1 MAVSASGDADGCNTL
16 ELPLSFHNAS
26 SGGSTSEGR
35 TRLFLD
41 DTRLTVTPIAS
52 PSVGSGGSA
61 ATVEH
66 LRGLASAECH
76 ALPNDN
82 QKVMVTT
89 AADPDRHLIL
99 MVEARTGSNKGKFMA
114 WTMCCITTELI
125 LLCAD
130 LFDAHTCVCFVGRG
144 SSLPNYTRIITY
156 LFSLEHR
163 ARPIRPFPVRRYQ
176 TRQGQNLPPP
186 NDS

>member
-66 LRGLASAECH
+66 LRGLASAEYH
-76 ALPNDN
+76 TLPNDN

-89 AADPDRHLIL
+89 AADPDRHLLL

-114 WTMCCITTELI
+114 WSMLQLHTTGLSYCG
-125 LLCAD
+125 LC
-130 LFDAHTCVCFVGRG
+130 
-144 SSLPNYTRIITY
+144 
-156 LFSLEHR
+156 
-163 ARPIRPFPVRRYQ
+163 
-176 TRQGQNLPPP
+176 
-186 NDS
+186 